1 MFFGFTALQSFVLII
16 LLFIVIYWLLPK
28 NLSWISYLVL
38 VLLLSSLAFNVEPNE
53 SDDLYRYFDTLNFLR
68 NGGKEAWDTCIENK
82 WNSWNI
88 YRVCGWYF
96 YLISRLPNNHYM
108 PAITIFIVYGL
119 MFMVINN
126 ISKRYDA
133 SKVDTFIGSMFFIS
147 TYWYYDTVS
156 GIRNGLAFAVVFT
169 CAYYH
174 LMVRKHIPLCII
186 GYVLACFTHSAA
198 IMPVVL
204 IALAIL
210 TLNNSGKYI
219 NFLLIFG
226 IIGGGIGIQFLASA
240 FPGNEFLQSIAGK
253 AETNG
258 LGDSLYTDTLYLTN
272 VVTVVLVAII
282 VLYYSYYILRSDQ
295 SKEIKL
301 LYKFCSIVIYFVIGS
316 LYSVLIFMRF
326 ARWVIPIIGALFI
339 IVGRKTQE
347 DVSQEKGADF
357 MKYFAPFTVRIR
369 YQTKTVFSLVI
380 VAYII
385 IHFWYLCAGS
395 SLNWIHF

>member
-1 MFFGFTALQSFVLII
+1 MFFGFTALQSFIIII
-16 LLFIVIYWLLPK
+16 LVFIVVYWLLPK
-28 NLSWISYLVL
+28 NLSWISFLVL
-38 VLLLSSLAFNVEPNE
+38 VLMLSHLAYNVEPNE

-68 NGGKEAWDTCIENK
+68 AGGKEAWDACIENK
-82 WNSWNI
+82 WNSWHI

-96 YLISRLPNNHYM
+96 YSLSKLSNNHYL

-133 SKVDTFIGSMFFIS
+133 SKVDTFVGSMFFIS

-174 LMVRKHIPLCII
+174 LMVRKYIPLCII

-272 VVTVVLVAII
+272 VVTVILVAFI
-282 VLYYSYYILRSDQ
+282 VFYYSYYILRSDQ
-295 SKEIKL
+295 SKEIRL
-301 LYKFCSIVIYFVIGS
+301 FYKFCSLIIFFVIGS
-316 LYSVLIFMRF
+316 LYSELIFMRF
-326 ARWVIPIIGALFI
+326 AR
-339 IVGRKTQE
+339 
-347 DVSQEKGADF
+347 
-357 MKYFAPFTVRIR
+357 
-369 YQTKTVFSLVI
+369 
-380 VAYII
+380 
-385 IHFWYLCAGS
+385 
-395 SLNWIHF
+395 